1 MYCCLTLNKTI
12 QKPKNTDLQLKYNEL
27 KISLL
32 SLQAGPKQVDG
43 MLAHLFCGIPWICTW
58 GVLHVNTCVDS
69 KVFAVTKWC
78 LVLISYSCTC
88 AHRHLVRNCW
98 EKSLNRNSIKFLRG
112 SPTLQG
118 SSSSKSV
125 MTPSRHYVGRGLL
138 EASCQL
144 TLMKNCCCTP
154 WQQVPTVKTARKLE
168 KILSPSHTELIQAHL
183 REITEKSIT
192 LYHISLYRQQ
202 LTLSH

>member
-1 MYCCLTLNKTI
+1 MPEITIVQGCQSWGLCLSIDCSK
-12 QKPKNTDLQLKYNEL
+12 
-27 KISLL
+27 
-32 SLQAGPKQVDG
+32 
-43 MLAHLFCGIPWICTW
+43 LF
-58 GVLHVNTCVDS
+58 V
-69 KVFAVTKWC
+69 
-78 LVLISYSCTC
+78 YS
-88 AHRHLVRNCW
+88 
-98 EKSLNRNSIKFLRG
+98 E